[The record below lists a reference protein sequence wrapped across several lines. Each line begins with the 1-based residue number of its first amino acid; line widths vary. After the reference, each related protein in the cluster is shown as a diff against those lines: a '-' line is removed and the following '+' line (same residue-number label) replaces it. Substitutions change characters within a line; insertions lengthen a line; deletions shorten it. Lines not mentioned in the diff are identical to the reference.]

1 MELPT
6 NIHFLTFG
14 FKASQVKADDADSN
28 FGTVE
33 GYASVFGNVDLGL
46 DVVDKGAF
54 KKTLRENGGKVAI
67 LADHN
72 PTAQIGWNEKG
83 EEDDTGLF
91 VLGKLNLK
99 VQKAQERYALA
110 KQAFDIGVPTGL
122 SIGYTTIKAEP
133 DATNQRIRRLKEL
146 KLWEY
151 SLVTFPMNTSAMLT
165 AAKSM
170 GALDKATFLIKELVN
185 QGVTLK
191 DFEMALRKEAA
202 HVDHDPVQLNQS
214 LDNLINKFRTT

>member
-1 MELPT
+1 MDLPM
-6 NIHFLTFG
+6 NIKFMTFS
-14 FKASQVKADDADSN
+14 FKAASVKADTDPN
-28 FGTVE
+28 FGVIE
-33 GYASVFGNVDLGL
+33 GYASTFGNVDLGL
-46 DVVDKGAF
+46 DIVDKGAF
-54 KKTLRENGGKVAI
+54 KKTLRDNGGKVAI

-72 PTAQIGWNEKG
+72 PTEQIGWNEKG

-91 VLGKLNLK
+91 VVGKLNLV
-99 VQKAQERYALA
+99 VQKAKERYALA
-110 KQAFDIGVPTGL
+110 KQAFDIGAPAGL
-122 SIGYTTIKAEP
+122 SIGYTTIKGEP
-133 DATNQRIRRLKEL
+133 DTENPRIRRLKEL

-191 DFEMALRKEAA
+191 DFEMALHKEAA
-202 HVDHDPVQLNQS
+202 EVDEDPLLLEQS
-214 LDNLINKFRTT
+214 LDNLINKFRS